1 MYGSTAKAISHYKD
15 TKNLLKLRILTEN
28 YFAPHQTLC
37 RKNRYLWDK
46 INAKMIDHLL
56 QPLVCERFQ
65 TDARYR
71 EGHLRVVN
79 ALPERLV
86 VGLHSPEIKQVA
98 KQLSRMGGEVAMPDG
113 MRRFCMGGAEVI
125 RAFEAVPSESLCY
138 EETVIW
144 GYLINLEKCSLEER
158 LAMLGRYVPV
168 LDNWAV
174 CDSYCAHAKWMARAD
189 KAALWAF
196 LERWFD
202 SKREF
207 EVRFAVVVAMCYFLG
222 KEWFDKVFERI
233 NRLDFGRIKSKYKS
247 VKGKP
252 KVAQQGTVQGA
263 EPYYVRMGV
272 AWLLATAL
280 AKFPD
285 QTKTFVRS
293 SNLPADVVKLYIR
306 KARESLRTRTVEAV

>member
-1 MYGSTAKAISHYKD
+1 
-15 TKNLLKLRILTEN
+15 
-28 YFAPHQTLC
+28 
-37 RKNRYLWDK
+37 
-46 INAKMIDHLL
+46 MIYHLL
-56 QPLVCERFQ
+56 QPLICERFLK
-65 TDARYR
+65 DARYR

-79 ALPERLV
+79 ALPERRV
-86 VGLHSPEIKQVA
+86 MGLHSPEIKHVA
-98 KQLSRMGGEVAMPDG
+98 KQLAREGGEVVMPDG
-113 MRRFCMGGAEVI
+113 VHRICANGSEVI

-144 GYLINLEKCSLEER
+144 GYLINLEKCSLDER

-189 KAALWAF
+189 KAVLWAF
-196 LERWFD
+196 LEHWFN
-202 SKREF
+202 SEREF
-207 EVRFAVVVAMCYFLG
+207 EVRFAVVVAMCYFLNE
-222 KEWFDKVFERI
+222 EWLNKVFERI
-233 NRLDFGRIKSKYKS
+233 NRLDFGRIKSKYKTI
-247 VKGKP
+247 KGKP

-285 QTKTFVRS
+285 KTRAFVRS
-293 SNLPADVVKLYIR
+293 SNLPEDVVKLYIR
-306 KARESLRTRTVEAV
+306 KARESLRTYTVEAM

>member
-1 MYGSTAKAISHYKD
+1 
-15 TKNLLKLRILTEN
+15 
-28 YFAPHQTLC
+28 
-37 RKNRYLWDK
+37 
-46 INAKMIDHLL
+46 MIDHLL
-56 QPLVCERFQ
+56 QPLVCERFLA
-65 TDARYR
+65 DARYR

-79 ALPERLV
+79 ALPERRVL
-86 VGLHSPEIKQVA
+86 GLHSPEIKQVA
-98 KQLSRMGGEVAMPDG
+98 KSLSREGGEVVMPDG
-113 MRRFCMGGAEVI
+113 MRKICVNGAEVI
-125 RAFEAVPSESLCY
+125 RAFETVLSESLCY

-174 CDSYCAHAKWMARAD
+174 CDSYCAHAKWMACAD

-196 LERWFD
+196 LERWFR
-202 SKREF
+202 SESEF
-207 EVRFAVVVAMCYFLG
+207 EVRFAVVVAMCYFLND
-222 KEWFDKVFERI
+222 EWLDKVFERI
-233 NRLDFGRIKSKYKS
+233 NRLDFGRIKSKYKT

-280 AKFPD
+280 AKFPE
-285 QTKTFVRS
+285 QTRTFVRS

-306 KARESLRTRTVEAV
+306 KARESFRTRTVEAM

>member
-1 MYGSTAKAISHYKD
+1 
-15 TKNLLKLRILTEN
+15 
-28 YFAPHQTLC
+28 
-37 RKNRYLWDK
+37 
-46 INAKMIDHLL
+46 MIDHLL
-56 QPLVCERFQ
+56 QPLICERFL
-65 TDARYR
+65 TDVRYR

-79 ALPERLV
+79 ALPERRV
-86 VGLHSPEIKQVA
+86 VGLHSPEIKAVA
-98 KQLSRMGGEVAMPDG
+98 KLLTREGGKVVMPDG
-113 MRRFCMGGAEVI
+113 THRICVNGAEVI
-125 RAFEAVPSESLCY
+125 RVFEAVPSECLCY

-144 GYLINLEKCSLEER
+144 GYLINLEKCSLDER

-196 LERWFD
+196 LERWF
-202 SKREF
+202 SSEREF
-207 EVRFAVVVAMCYFLG
+207 EVRFAVVVAMCYSLNE
-222 KEWFDKVFERI
+222 EWLDKVFERI
-233 NRLDFGRIKSKYKS
+233 NRLDWRIKSKYKT
-247 VKGKP
+247 VKSKP

-285 QTKTFVRS
+285 QTRAFVRS

-306 KARESLRTRTVEAV
+306 KARESFRTRTVEAL

>member
-1 MYGSTAKAISHYKD
+1 
-15 TKNLLKLRILTEN
+15 
-28 YFAPHQTLC
+28 
-37 RKNRYLWDK
+37 
-46 INAKMIDHLL
+46 MIDHLL
-56 QPLVCERFQ
+56 QPLVYERFLV
-65 TDARYR
+65 DARYR

-79 ALPERLV
+79 ALPERRV

-98 KQLSRMGGEVAMPDG
+98 KQLSREGREIVIPDG
-113 MRRFCMGGAEVI
+113 TRRFCANGIEVI
-125 RAFEAVPSESLCY
+125 RSFEAEPSECLCY

-144 GYLINLEKCSLEER
+144 GYLINLEKRSLDER
-158 LAMLGRYVPV
+158 LAMLERYVPV

-189 KAALWAF
+189 KATLWEF
-196 LERWFD
+196 LQRWFD
-202 SKREF
+202 SEREF
-207 EVRFAVVVAMCYFLG
+207 EVRFAVVVSMCYFL
-222 KEWFDKVFERI
+222 KDEWLDKVFERI

-252 KVAQQGTVQGA
+252 KVAQQGTMQGA

-285 QTKTFVRS
+285 ATRAFVSS
-293 SNLPADVVKLYIR
+293 SNLPADVIKLYIR
-306 KARESLRTRTVEAV
+306 KARESFRTRTVEAV

>member
-1 MYGSTAKAISHYKD
+1 MI
-15 TKNLLKLRILTEN
+15 
-28 YFAPHQTLC
+28 
-37 RKNRYLWDK
+37 NR
-46 INAKMIDHLL
+46 LL
-56 QPLVCERFQ
+56 QPLVCARFL

-79 ALPERLV
+79 ALPERRVL
-86 VGLHSPEIKQVA
+86 GLHSPEIKQVA
-98 KQLSRMGGEVAMPDG
+98 KLLSREGGKAVMPDG
-113 MRRFCMGGAEVI
+113 THRICANGAEVI

-144 GYLINLEKCSLEER
+144 GYLINLEKCSLDER
-158 LAMLGRYVPV
+158 LAMLLRYVPV

-189 KAALWAF
+189 KATLWAF
-196 LERWFD
+196 LERWFR
-202 SKREF
+202 SEREF
-207 EVRFAVVVAMCYFLG
+207 EVRFAVVVAMCYFLNEDWLG
-222 KEWFDKVFERI
+222 RVFA
-233 NRLDFGRIKSKYKS
+233 RLNSLNFGHIKSKYKT

-252 KVAQQGTVQGA
+252 KAAQQGTVQGA

-285 QTKTFVRS
+285 QTRAFVRS
-293 SNLPADVVKLYIR
+293 SNLPEDVVKLYIR
-306 KARESLRTRTVEAV
+306 KTRESLRTRTVKTL

>member
-1 MYGSTAKAISHYKD
+1 M
-15 TKNLLKLRILTEN
+15 
-28 YFAPHQTLC
+28 
-37 RKNRYLWDK
+37 
-46 INAKMIDHLL
+46 INHLL
-56 QPLVCERFQ
+56 HPLVCERFRS
-65 TDARYR
+65 DARYR

-79 ALPERLV
+79 ALPERRV
-86 VGLHSPEIKQVA
+86 VGLHSPEIKAVA
-98 KQLSRMGGEVAMPDG
+98 KQLSREGGEVVMPDG
-113 MRRFCMGGAEVI
+113 TRQNCANGAVVI
-125 RAFEAVPSESLCY
+125 RAFEAVSSENLCY

-158 LAMLGRYVPV
+158 LAMLTRYVPV

-189 KAALWAF
+189 KVILWAF
-196 LERWFD
+196 LEHWFD
-202 SKREF
+202 SEHEF
-207 EVRFAVVVAMCYFLG
+207 EVRFAVVVAMCYFLND
-222 KEWFDKVFERI
+222 EWLDKVFECI
-233 NRLDFGRIKSKYKS
+233 NLHDFNRIKSKYKT

-285 QTKTFVRS
+285 ATRAFVRS
-293 SNLPADVVKLYIR
+293 LNLPSDVIKLYIR
-306 KARESLRTRTVEAV
+306 KARESFRTRTVEAM

>member
-1 MYGSTAKAISHYKD
+1 
-15 TKNLLKLRILTEN
+15 
-28 YFAPHQTLC
+28 
-37 RKNRYLWDK
+37 
-46 INAKMIDHLL
+46 MIDHLL
-56 QPLVCERFQ
+56 QPLVCERFL

-79 ALPERLV
+79 ALPERRV

-98 KQLSRMGGEVAMPDG
+98 KPLSREGGEVVMPDG
-113 MRRFCMGGAEVI
+113 THRMCANGAEVI
-125 RAFEAVPSESLCY
+125 RAFEEAPSESLCY
-138 EETVIW
+138 EETVVW
-144 GYLINLEKCSLEER
+144 GYLINLEKCSLDER
-158 LAMLGRYVPV
+158 LAILGRYVPV

-196 LERWFD
+196 LEHWFD
-202 SKREF
+202 SEHEF
-207 EVRFAVVVAMCYFLG
+207 EVRFAVVVAMCYFLEE
-222 KEWFDKVFERI
+222 EWLDKVFERI
-233 NRLDFGRIKSKYKS
+233 NGLDFGRIKSKYKTI
-247 VKGKP
+247 KGKP

-263 EPYYVRMGV
+263 ELYYVRMGV

-285 QTKTFVRS
+285 ETRAFVRS

-306 KARESLRTRTVEAV
+306 KARESFRTRTVEAV

>member
-1 MYGSTAKAISHYKD
+1 
-15 TKNLLKLRILTEN
+15 
-28 YFAPHQTLC
+28 
-37 RKNRYLWDK
+37 
-46 INAKMIDHLL
+46 MIVPIL
-56 QPLVCERFQ
+56 QPLVCERFL
-65 TDARYR
+65 TNARYR

-79 ALPERLV
+79 ALPERCV

-98 KQLSRMGGEVAMPDG
+98 KQLACEGGKVVMPDG
-113 MRRFCMGGAEVI
+113 MRKICVNGAEVI
-125 RAFEAVPSESLCY
+125 RAFEAVPNESLCY

-144 GYLINLEKCSLEER
+144 GYLINLEKCSLDER
-158 LAMLGRYVPV
+158 LAMLTRYVPV

-189 KAALWAF
+189 KVALWAF
-196 LERWFD
+196 LEHWFD
-202 SKREF
+202 SEHEF
-207 EVRFAVVVAMCYFLG
+207 EVRFAVVVAMCYFLNEDWLG
-222 KEWFDKVFERI
+222 RVFARLNSLNFDH
-233 NRLDFGRIKSKYKS
+233 IKSKYIT

-285 QTKTFVRS
+285 RTRAFIRS

-306 KARESLRTRTVEAV
+306 KARESFRTRTVEAV

>member
-1 MYGSTAKAISHYKD
+1 
-15 TKNLLKLRILTEN
+15 
-28 YFAPHQTLC
+28 
-37 RKNRYLWDK
+37 
-46 INAKMIDHLL
+46 MIDNLL
-56 QPLVCERFQ
+56 QPLICERFL

-79 ALPERLV
+79 ALPERRVL
-86 VGLHSPEIKQVA
+86 GLHSPEIKQVA
-98 KQLSRMGGEVAMPDG
+98 KQLSREGGEVVMPDG
-113 MRRFCMGGAEVI
+113 THRICANGAEVI

-144 GYLINLEKCSLEER
+144 GYLINLEKCSLDER

-189 KAALWAF
+189 KVALWAF

-202 SKREF
+202 SEREF
-207 EVRFAVVVAMCYFLG
+207 EVRFDVDVAMCYFLNE
-222 KEWFDKVFERI
+222 EWLDKVFERI
-233 NRLDFGRIKSKYKS
+233 NSLDFDRIKSNYKT

-252 KVAQQGTVQGA
+252 KVAQQGTVQCA

-285 QTKTFVRS
+285 QTRAFVCS
-293 SNLPADVVKLYIR
+293 SNLPADVIKLYIR
-306 KARESLRTRTVEAV
+306 KVRESFRTRTVEVV